1 MPIPENLLTTAMAVT
16 PHRDVGRALELSLSI
31 DVPYWPQLPQV
42 SYYEKGGL
50 LSPVTCCLVNPDAE
64 KTVEKA
70 FQSVKDLSARL
81 REKFKL
87 G

>member
-1 MPIPENLLTTAMAVT
+1 MAVM
-16 PHRDVGRALELSLSI
+16 PHRDVDRALELSLSL
-31 DVPYWPQLPQV
+31 DVPYWPQLPQF
-42 SYYEKGGL
+42 SYYEKGSL
-50 LSPVTCCLVNPDAE
+50 LSPDTGCLVNPDAE

-70 FQSVKDLSARL
+70 FQRVKDFSARS